1 MNSFIRDP
9 AELSISEDDYWFV
22 EELSADMFCP
32 VTKGLLLQPHLTA
45 CCGNHLSEE
54 AALRIKKD
62 KGACPLC
69 KEEKLVTM
77 LDKNTQRKTK
87 KVPVFCKNRGCQWQG
102 ELAAYHQ
109 HTLSC
114 SGAQEITIPSTMYDV
129 LKEDDIFEIIEVL
142 WDARGKWRTIGLG
155 LKISR
160 SDLDI
165 IKQNDADVDDQFRSM
180 LLKWLQNGEECT
192 WEALCWVLSKR
203 SVGYHTLAREIEQKY
218 TSKLAQ
224 VPSQPSPQT
233 EPLSCKG
240 AGDNETS
247 VRSGEKERVMQ
258 ATPMELPLPTDP
270 DQVLKTKFDVTA
282 ENETT
287 KDQLTQTTFQPLA
300 AIDTPSTATVS
311 TPVCSTAT
319 PIDSSEDMNVE
330 TSSETTTA
338 PRELALRKDIKL
350 RDYQEELARP
360 GLQGK
365 NYILISPT
373 GTGKTLV
380 AGFVIVHHL
389 NKMLSEG
396 RRGKVAFVTP
406 TQQLT
411 FQQKQKLYEYIQGIG
426 VVDIT
431 GASDIPMQSLVQS
444 DQLDVIVCTAG
455 KLRREL
461 MTKTVAITD
470 FSLIV
475 ADECHHAGRPSNY
488 SDIMEFYIR
497 LKLAG
502 KSVQLPQVLGMTAS
516 PGAGRGKAS
525 MISTLDHQIS
535 LCATLDATTGIIAVG
550 TDTKEFKRLHSSP
563 TSRLEIGDE
572 RDPRDPFVLC
582 VNSTMETLEQFI
594 GSDIP
599 LLGRG
604 STKYVAWLQNEKE
617 AAEDREED
625 ERKRISVL
633 DRLNVY
639 SLCLLT
645 YRDFRYEDA
654 MSGLEEIE
662 EFQDQSSFERFL
674 YEIHKGL
681 LEKLSG
687 LPKTPNPLLVKME
700 SILLDQFTRCP
711 NSRGIFFVQAV
722 KHTRYATAWIKSSPA
737 LSRIIRPTPITGYSR
752 GGMEKSEQL
761 RVLEGFRR
769 DSYNLLASTS
779 VLEEG
784 LDVPECN
791 FVIRYQ
797 NVSNEIAQVQAK
809 GRARA
814 EDSRV
819 YTIVSSNSNKDYWY
833 LIQEEKLR
841 MVEAS
846 VAALQGKDMEQL
858 IVPKQKS
865 FIEERERKAQQQMR
879 NLRSRWPEPEKVEV
893 RCKKCNVFAC
903 YGSDLFAYNLS
914 GSESHYVVPSETFSS
929 KYNKRTHDK
938 PAVSDNFIKPH
949 RIYCRSP
956 NCRSQWGVIALWND
970 TGFKFPVLKCE
981 KFLFKCGHET
991 RRFKKWKD
999 IWFEIKGIQDWAEF
1013 EDDEVKEPIATS
1025 DSGTV

>member
-1 MNSFIRDP
+1 M
-9 AELSISEDDYWFV
+9 EV
-22 EELSADMFCP
+22 E
-32 VTKGLLLQPHLTA
+32 
-45 CCGNHLSEE
+45 
-54 AALRIKKD
+54 
-62 KGACPLC
+62 
-69 KEEKLVTM
+69 
-77 LDKNTQRKTK
+77 
-87 KVPVFCKNRGCQWQG
+87 
-102 ELAAYHQ
+102 
-109 HTLSC
+109 
-114 SGAQEITIPSTMYDV
+114 
-129 LKEDDIFEIIEVL
+129 LKEANFFEIQETI

-160 SDLDI
+160 SDLDV
-165 IKQNDADVDDQFRSM
+165 IKQNNADVDDQFGSM

-192 WEALCWVLSKR
+192 WEALCRVLSAR
-203 SVGYHTLAREIEQKY
+203 SVGHHTLALEIEQKY
-218 TSKLAQ
+218 TSKL
-224 VPSQPSPQT
+224 PSLPPPQT
-233 EPLSCKG
+233 EPQVAAVSCKG
-240 AGDNETS
+240 VVDNETS
-247 VRSGEKERVMQ
+247 VVSGASLRGRESPDALQ
-258 ATPMELPLPTDP
+258 AQLASPTQTTPLESPALTDSAPVPLTL
-270 DQVLKTKFDVTA
+270 VTKSAATA

-287 KDQLTQTTFQPLA
+287 KDQLTQPTFQPLT
-300 AIDTPSTATVS
+300 IINTPSTATVG

-319 PIDSSEDMNVE
+319 PIDSSEDMNVK

-338 PRELALRKDIKL
+338 PRELALKEDIKL

-389 NKMLSEG
+389 NKMLGEG

-411 FQQKQKLYEYIQGIG
+411 FQQKLKLHEYIQGIG

-431 GASDIPMQSLVQS
+431 GASGKPMQPLVQS

-502 KSVQLPQVLGMTAS
+502 KSAQLPQVLGMTAS

-563 TSRLEIGDE
+563 TSCLEIGDE

-625 ERKRISVL
+625 ERERISVL

-711 NSRGIFFVQAV
+711 NSRGIFFVQAI

-833 LIQEEKLR
+833 LVLEEKLR

-846 VAALQGKDMEQL
+846 VAALQGKNMEQL

-865 FIEERERKAQQQMR
+865 FIEERERKAQQMR

-914 GSESHYVVPSETFSS
+914 GSESHYVVPSEAFSS

-949 RIYCRSP
+949 KIYCRSP

-981 KFLFKCGHET
+981 KYLFKCGHET

-999 IWFEIKGIQDWAEF
+999 IWFEIKGIQDWTEF

>member
-1 MNSFIRDP
+1 
-9 AELSISEDDYWFV
+9 
-22 EELSADMFCP
+22 MFCP
-32 VTKGLLLQPHLTA
+32 VLKGLLLQPHLTA
-45 CCGNHLSEE
+45 CCGKHLSKE
-54 AALRIKKD
+54 AALRIKEEQ
-62 KGACPLC
+62 GACPLC

-77 LDKNTQRKTK
+77 LDKNTQRKIK
-87 KVPVFCKNRGCQWQG
+87 EVPVFCKNRGCQWQG

-114 SGAQEITIPSTMYDV
+114 SGAQEITIPST
-129 LKEDDIFEIIEVL
+129 
-142 WDARGKWRTIGLG
+142 
-155 LKISR
+155 
-160 SDLDI
+160 
-165 IKQNDADVDDQFRSM
+165 
-180 LLKWLQNGEECT
+180 
-192 WEALCWVLSKR
+192 
-203 SVGYHTLAREIEQKY
+203 
-218 TSKLAQ
+218 
-224 VPSQPSPQT
+224 
-233 EPLSCKG
+233 
-240 AGDNETS
+240 
-247 VRSGEKERVMQ
+247 
-258 ATPMELPLPTDP
+258 
-270 DQVLKTKFDVTA
+270 
-282 ENETT
+282 
-287 KDQLTQTTFQPLA
+287 
-300 AIDTPSTATVS
+300 
-311 TPVCSTAT
+311 
-319 PIDSSEDMNVE
+319 
-330 TSSETTTA
+330 SSETTTA
-338 PRELALRKDIKL
+338 PRELALKEDIKL

-389 NKMLSEG
+389 NKMLGEG

-411 FQQKQKLYEYIQGIG
+411 FQQKQKLHEYIQGIR

-502 KSVQLPQVLGMTAS
+502 KSAQLPQVLGMTAS

-550 TDTKEFKRLHSSP
+550 TNTKDFKRLHGSP
-563 TSRLEIGDE
+563 TSYLEIGDE

-625 ERKRISVL
+625 ERERISVL

-654 MSGLEEIE
+654 MSVLEEIE

-722 KHTRYATAWIKSSPA
+722 KHTRYATAWISSSPA
-737 LSRIIRPTPITGYSR
+737 LSRIIRPLPSLATVVEEWRNLSSF
-752 GGMEKSEQL
+752 ECW
-761 RVLEGFRR
+761 R
-769 DSYNLLASTS
+769 DSAGTPTTS
-779 VLEEG
+779 WPPPQSL
-784 LDVPECN
+784 
-791 FVIRYQ
+791 R
-797 NVSNEIAQVQAK
+797 K
-809 GRARA
+809 GWMSLSA
-814 EDSRV
+814 
-819 YTIVSSNSNKDYWY
+819 TLSSAT
-833 LIQEEKLR
+833 R
-841 MVEAS
+841 MY
-846 VAALQGKDMEQL
+846 
-858 IVPKQKS
+858 P
-865 FIEERERKAQQQMR
+865 
-879 NLRSRWPEPEKVEV
+879 
-893 RCKKCNVFAC
+893 
-903 YGSDLFAYNLS
+903 
-914 GSESHYVVPSETFSS
+914 
-929 KYNKRTHDK
+929 
-938 PAVSDNFIKPH
+938 
-949 RIYCRSP
+949 
-956 NCRSQWGVIALWND
+956 
-970 TGFKFPVLKCE
+970 
-981 KFLFKCGHET
+981 T
-991 RRFKKWKD
+991 R
-999 IWFEIKGIQDWAEF
+999 
-1013 EDDEVKEPIATS
+1013 
-1025 DSGTV
+1025 